1 MDKRSKRIKTL
12 ILGAFW
18 CLVVVVY
25 IVRLM
30 NLQLVHGDEYL
41 ETATKRSYKTQTT
54 VAVRG
59 EILDSDGEPI
69 VTNRMGLSVTID
81 MAYIPKGQE
90 NDTCSKLIKILLENG
105 VEIKDGVPITDR
117 SPYEWEAGKE
127 TAVKKLLKTLKL
139 DDNATPQE
147 ALAALFKRYDIEKG
161 DAAEMRRLA
170 GFRYEMELRNFAIGT
185 PFTAASDISAE
196 TASEIKERR
205 YQMSGVDVTVEP
217 IRIIEDGTFAPHVIG
232 RTGLISAEE
241 ADKYTE
247 RGYPL
252 NAVVGKDGAEKAFE
266 DYLRGTEG
274 ESLVEVDSTGK
285 VVGVHSGE
293 SSKPGNTVKL
303 TINSKL
309 QRVAQD
315 ALEKT
320 IKSIRANAD
329 GAGEDC
335 NAGSVVAINPNT
347 GAIYAMASYPTY
359 DLTRYS
365 ADFSDLISNE
375 ANPLLN
381 RVIGG
386 TYSPG
391 STFKPATALAGLE
404 NGVVTTDEIIY
415 DKGIYTYYDDYQ
427 PKCWIYDSYG
437 TTHGAC
443 NISKALQT
451 SCNYFFFE
459 VGRRLGIDKLDEVC
473 TRLGLGEKTGIEI
486 PGESAGV
493 LASKQYKETTF
504 NEKWYGG
511 DDLQAAIGQSYHLFT
526 PIQIANYIATISNGG
541 TRYQVHLLD
550 KIIDYNDGSVISQFE
565 PKVLSTVNMTDDE
578 KSAILRGMRSVTEE
592 GGTASKVFENYP
604 ISVGGKTGTA
614 SVSKGTATGVFVSFA
629 PYKDPEIVICVLVE
643 HAGSGNGVAPVAK
656 EIMDAYFQLGKYADG
671 YEAPASSSEPPSSS
685 VSEAD
690 RSSASSQESARSD
703 SSSVAAPP
711 SSSAESEPESN
722 SGGGNDNHGG
732 GESEPSSEPPPES
745 SEKPP
750 DNPGDEPSP

>member
-12 ILGAFW
+12 ILGIFW

-69 VTNRMGLSVTID
+69 VTNHMGLSVTID
-81 MAYIPKGQE
+81 RAYIPKGQE

-105 VEIKDGVPITDR
+105 VEIKDGVPITDE

-127 TAVKKLLKTLKL
+127 SAVRKLLKTLDL
-139 DDNATPQE
+139 PVGTSPQD
-147 ALAALFKRYDIEKG
+147 ALAALYKRYGIEDG
-161 DAAEMRRLA
+161 DAAGMRRLT

-205 YQMSGVDVTVEP
+205 YEMSGVDVTVEP
-217 IRIIEDGTFAPHVIG
+217 IRIINDGTFAPHVIG

-241 ADKYTE
+241 ADSYVE

-252 NAVVGKDGAEKAFE
+252 NATVGKEGAEKAFE

-293 SSKPGNTVKL
+293 SSTPGNTIKL

-315 ALEKT
+315 ALEATVKR
-320 IKSIRANAD
+320 IRANAKN
-329 GAGEDC
+329 GVGEDC

-365 ADFSDLISNE
+365 ADFSELVSNP

-404 NGVVTTDEIIY
+404 NKVITTDEIIY

-437 TTHGAC
+437 TTHGPCDVA
-443 NISKALQT
+443 KALQT
-451 SCNYFFFE
+451 SCNYYFFE

-493 LASKQYKETTF
+493 LASKKYKEKTF
-504 NEKWYGG
+504 GESWYGG

-526 PIQIANYIATISNGG
+526 PLQIANYIATIANGG

-550 KIIDYNDGSVISQFE
+550 KILDYNDRSVINQFE
-565 PKVLSTVNMTDDE
+565 PKVVSTVHMTE
-578 KSAILRGMRSVTEE
+578 QEQNAILRGMRSVTEE

-629 PYKDPEIVICVLVE
+629 PYKNPEIVICVLVE

-656 EIMDAYFQLGKYADG
+656 EIMDAYFKLGKYADG
-671 YEAPASSSEPPSSS
+671 YEVPQSSSEPRSSS
-685 VSEAD
+685 VS
-690 RSSASSQESARSD
+690 SSRGESSSEQEPALPDSGSSDSSSSSQESEPD
-703 SSSVAAPP
+703 GGEGESS
-711 SSSAESEPESN
+711 SEPEPEN
-722 SGGGNDNHGG
+722 PENPPDNGG
-732 GESEPSSEPPPES
+732 GEPPP
-745 SEKPP
+745 
-750 DNPGDEPSP
+750 

>member
-1 MDKRSKRIKTL
+1 MDKRSKRIKTF
-12 ILGAFW
+12 ILGVFW

-69 VTNRMGLSVTID
+69 VTNRMGLSVTLD
-81 MAYIPKGQE
+81 RAYIPKGQE
-90 NDTCSKLIKILLENG
+90 NDTCAKLIKILLENE
-105 VEIKDGVPITDR
+105 VEIKDGVPITDV

-127 TAVKKLLKTLKL
+127 NAKKKLLKTLGL
-139 DDNATPQE
+139 DDGASPQD
-147 ALAALFKRYDIEKG
+147 ALAALYNRYGIEGG
-161 DAAEMRRLA
+161 DAAGMRRLA

-205 YQMSGVDVTVEP
+205 YEMSGVDVTVEP
-217 IRIIEDGTFAPHVIG
+217 IRIINDGTFAPHVIG

-241 ADKYTE
+241 ADSYVE

-252 NAVVGKDGAEKAFE
+252 NATVGKEGAEKAFE

-293 SSKPGNTVKL
+293 TSKPGNTIKL

-315 ALEKT
+315 ALEAT
-320 IKSIRANAD
+320 IKRIKANAKN
-329 GAGEDC
+329 GVGEDC

-365 ADFSDLISNE
+365 ADFSDLISNP

-404 NGVVTTDEIIY
+404 NKVITTDEIIY
-415 DKGIYTYYDDYQ
+415 DKGIYTFYDDYQ

-437 TTHGAC
+437 TTHGPCDVA
-443 NISKALQT
+443 KALQT

-493 LASKQYKETTF
+493 LASRKYKENTF
-504 NEKWYGG
+504 GESWYGG

-526 PIQIANYIATISNGG
+526 PLQIANYIATIANGG

-550 KIIDYNDGSVISQFE
+550 KILDYNDRSVINQFE
-565 PKVLSTVNMTDDE
+565 PRVVSTVSMTE
-578 KSAILRGMRSVTEE
+578 QEQNAILRGLRSVTEE
-592 GGTASKVFENYP
+592 GGTASRVFENYP

-629 PYKDPEIVICVLVE
+629 PYKNPEIVICVLVE

-656 EIMDAYFQLGKYADG
+656 EIMDAYFKLGKYADG
-671 YEAPASSSEPPSSS
+671 YEAPPSSSEPLSSS
-685 VSEAD
+685 VS
-690 RSSASSQESARSD
+690 SSRGESSSGQEPALPDSSSSEPSSSSQESEPD
-703 SSSVAAPP
+703 NGGEEESS
-711 SSSAESEPESN
+711 SEPEP
-722 SGGGNDNHGG
+722 DNPENPPDNGG
-732 GESEPSSEPPPES
+732 GEPPP
-745 SEKPP
+745 
-750 DNPGDEPSP
+750 

>member
-12 ILGAFW
+12 ILGIFW

-25 IVRLM
+25 VVRLM

-81 MAYIPKGQE
+81 RAYIPKGQE
-90 NDTCSKLIKILLENG
+90 NDTCSKLIKILMDDG
-105 VEIKDGVPITDR
+105 VEIKDGVPITDE
-117 SPYEWEAGKE
+117 SPYTWEAGKE
-127 TAVKKLLKTLKL
+127 NAKKKLLKTLSL
-139 DDNATPQE
+139 DDGASPQD
-147 ALAALFKRYDIEKG
+147 ALAALYKRYGIESG
-161 DAAEMRRLA
+161 DADEMRRLA

-217 IRIIEDGTFAPHVIG
+217 IRVINDGTFAPHIVG

-241 ADKYTE
+241 ADSYVE

-252 NAVVGKDGAEKAFE
+252 NATVGKDGAEKAFE

-293 SSKPGNTVKL
+293 SSTPGNTIKL

-309 QRVAQD
+309 QRVAQE
-315 ALEKT
+315 ALEATVKR
-320 IKSIRANAD
+320 IRSGAEKD
-329 GAGEDC
+329 GPGSDC

-347 GAIYAMASYPTY
+347 GAIYAMASYPSY

-365 ADFSDLISNE
+365 ADFSELISND

-404 NGVVTTDEIIY
+404 NHVITTDEIIY

-437 TTHGAC
+437 TTHGPCDVA
-443 NISKALQT
+443 KALQT
-451 SCNYFFFE
+451 SCNYYFFE
-459 VGRRLGIDKLDEVC
+459 VGRRLGIDKLDDVC
-473 TRLGLGEKTGIEI
+473 TRLGLGEKTGIEL

-493 LASKQYKETTF
+493 LASRKYKENTVG
-504 NEKWYGG
+504 ESWYGG

-526 PIQIANYIATISNGG
+526 PLQIANYIATIANGG
-541 TRYQVHLLD
+541 TRYRVHLLD
-550 KIIDYNDGSVISQFE
+550 EILDYNDRSVVSKFE
-565 PKVLSTVNMTDDE
+565 PTVVSTVSMTE
-578 KSAILRGMRSVTEE
+578 EEQGAILRGMRSVTEE
-592 GGTASKVFENYP
+592 GGTASRVFEKYP

-629 PYKDPEIVICVLVE
+629 PYKNPEIVICVLVE

-656 EIMDAYFQLGKYADG
+656 EIMDAYFKLGKYADG
-671 YEAPASSSEPPSSS
+671 YEAPESSSEPKSSS
-685 VSEAD
+685 VSSSRGESSGQEPALPD
-690 RSSASSQESARSD
+690 SNSSAESSSSSQES
-703 SSSVAAPP
+703 
-711 SSSAESEPESN
+711 EPDE
-722 SGGGNDNHGG
+722 G
-732 GESEPSSEPPPES
+732 GESESSSEPQEGG
-745 SEKPP
+745 ENPP
-750 DNPGDEPSP
+750 DSGGGEESP

>member
-1 MDKRSKRIKTL
+1 MDKRSKRIKTFA
-12 ILGAFW
+12 LGAFW
-18 CLVVVVY
+18 CLVVIVY

-54 VAVRG
+54 AAVRG
-59 EILDSDGEPI
+59 EILDSDGAPI

-90 NDTCSKLIKILLENG
+90 NDTCSKLIKILMEND
-105 VEIKDGVPITDR
+105 VEIKDGVPITDV

-127 TAVKKLLKTLKL
+127 SAVKRLLRTLKL
-139 DDNATPQE
+139 DDGAAPQE
-147 ALAALFKRYDIEKG
+147 ALAALYKRYGIEDG

-170 GFRYEMELRNFAIGT
+170 GFRYEMELRDFAIGT

-205 YQMSGVDVTVEP
+205 YQMSGVDITVEP
-217 IRIIEDGTFAPHVIG
+217 IRVITDGTFAPHVIG

-241 ADKYTE
+241 AEKYVE

-293 SSKPGNTVKL
+293 TSKPGNTVKL

-309 QRVAQD
+309 QRVAQE
-315 ALEKT
+315 ALQNTVER
-320 IKSIRANAD
+320 IRA
-329 GAGEDC
+329 GASNGVGADC
-335 NAGSVVAINPNT
+335 NAGSVVALNPNT
-347 GAIYAMASYPTY
+347 GAIYAMASYPSY

-365 ADFSDLISNE
+365 ADFSDLINNS

-381 RVIGG
+381 RAIGG

-404 NGVVTTDEIIY
+404 NGVITVDEIIY
-415 DKGIYTYYDDYQ
+415 DKGVYTYYDDYQ

-443 NISKALQT
+443 DVAKALQT

-459 VGRRLGIDKLDEVC
+459 VGRRLGIDKLDDVC
-473 TRLGLGEKTGIEI
+473 SRLGLGEKTGVEI
-486 PGESAGV
+486 GGESAGV
-493 LASKQYKETTF
+493 LASRKYKETTVG
-504 NEKWYGG
+504 ESWYGG

-526 PIQIANYIATISNGG
+526 PLQIANYISTIVNGG
-541 TRYQVHLLD
+541 TRYQTHLLD
-550 KIIDYNDGSVISQFE
+550 KILDYNDGSVISQFE
-565 PKVLSTVNMTDDE
+565 PKALSTVNITEEERGEIM
-578 KSAILRGMRSVTEE
+578 KGMRSVTEE
-592 GGTASKVFENYP
+592 GGTASRVFENYP

-656 EIMDAYFQLGKYADG
+656 EIMDAYFKLGKYADG
-671 YEAPASSSEPPSSS
+671 YEVPSSSSEPTRSS
-685 VSEAD
+685 VSAS
-690 RSSASSQESARSD
+690 RSSSASGQEPALSD
-703 SSSVAAPP
+703 SSSAEAD
-711 SSSAESEPESN
+711 SSSAESMPDEGDGGENESSSEPTGESN
-722 SGGGNDNHGG
+722 EPPPDSGGG
-732 GESEPSSEPPPES
+732 EQ
-745 SEKPP
+745 
-750 DNPGDEPSP
+750 SP

>member
-1 MDKRSKRIKTL
+1 MDKRSKKIKTL
-12 ILGAFW
+12 ILGVFW

-25 IVRLM
+25 TVRLM

-81 MAYIPKGQE
+81 RAYITKDQE
-90 NDTCSKLIKILLENG
+90 NETCSKLIKILLENG
-105 VEIKDGVPITDR
+105 VEIKDGIPITDE

-127 TAVKKLLKTLKL
+127 NAKKKLLKTLGL
-139 DDNATPQE
+139 GDNATPQE
-147 ALAALFKRYDIEKG
+147 ALAAIYKRYGIEDG
-161 DAAEMRRLA
+161 SADDMRRLA

-205 YQMSGVDVTVEP
+205 YEMSGVDVTVEP
-217 IRIIEDGTFAPHVIG
+217 IRIINDGTFAPHVIG

-241 ADKYTE
+241 ADSYVE

-252 NAVVGKDGAEKAFE
+252 SAVVGKDGVEKSFE

-293 SSKPGNTVKL
+293 TSKPGNTVKL

-309 QRVAQD
+309 QRVAQE
-315 ALEKT
+315 ALEATVKR
-320 IKSIRANAD
+320 IRANAKN
-329 GAGEDC
+329 GVGEDC

-347 GAIYAMASYPTY
+347 GAIYAMASYPSY
-359 DLTRYS
+359 DSTRYS
-365 ADFSDLISNE
+365 ADFSDMINNP

-404 NGVVTTDEIIY
+404 NGVITTDEIIL
-415 DKGIYTYYDDYQ
+415 DKGIYTFYDDYQ

-437 TTHGAC
+437 TTHGPC
-443 NISKALQT
+443 NVAKALQT
-451 SCNYFFFE
+451 SCNYYFFE
-459 VGRRLGIDKLDEVC
+459 VGRRLGIDKLDDVC
-473 TRLGLGEKTGIEI
+473 RRLGLGEKTGVEL

-493 LASKQYKETTF
+493 LASRKYKESNF
-504 NEKWYGG
+504 NEPWYGG

-526 PIQIANYIATISNGG
+526 PLQIANYIATIANGG

-550 KIIDYNDGSVISQFE
+550 KILDYNDGSVISSFE
-565 PKVLSTVNMTDDE
+565 PKVVSTVNMTSE
-578 KSAILRGMRSVTEE
+578 EQSAILKGMRSVTEE
-592 GGTASKVFENYP
+592 GGTASRVFENYP
-604 ISVGGKTGTA
+604 IAVGGKTGTA
-614 SVSKGTATGVFVSFA
+614 SVAKGTATGVFVSFA

-656 EIMDAYFQLGKYADG
+656 EIMDAYFKLGKYADG
-671 YEAPASSSEPPSSS
+671 YEAPESSSEPKSSS
-685 VSEAD
+685 VSSSRGESSGQEPALPD
-690 RSSASSQESARSD
+690 SNSSAESSSSSQESEPDDGSEE
-703 SSSVAAPP
+703 
-711 SSSAESEPESN
+711 ES
-722 SGGGNDNHGG
+722 
-732 GESEPSSEPPPES
+732 SSEPQEPE
-745 SEKPP
+745 ENPP
-750 DNPGDEPSP
+750 DNEGDGESP

>member
-41 ETATKRSYKTQTT
+41 DTATKRSYKTQTT

-59 EILDSDGEPI
+59 EILDSDGQPI

-81 MAYIPKGQE
+81 RAYIPKGEE
-90 NDTCSKLIKILLENG
+90 NETCSRLIKILEEND
-105 VEIKDGVPITDR
+105 VEIKDGVPITDS
-117 SPYEWEAGKE
+117 SPYEWEAGKDS
-127 TAVKKLLKTLKL
+127 AKSKLLKTLKL
-139 DDNATPQE
+139 EESASPAD
-147 ALAALFKRYDIEKG
+147 ALAALYKRYDIEDG
-161 DAAEMRRLA
+161 DAADMRRLA
-170 GFRYEMELRNFAIGT
+170 GFRYEMELRNFAIGS

-293 SSKPGNTVKL
+293 SSKPGNTIKL
-303 TINSKL
+303 TLNSKL

-381 RVIGG
+381 RVISG

-404 NGVVTTDEIIY
+404 NGVVTTSEIIY

-443 NISKALQT
+443 DISKALQT

-459 VGRRLGIDKLDEVC
+459 VGRRLGIDKLDDVC
-473 TRLGLGEKTGIEI
+473 TRLGLGEKTGIEL
-486 PGESAGV
+486 PGESSGV
-493 LASKQYKETTF
+493 LASRKYKETTF
-504 NEKWYGG
+504 NENWYGG

-526 PIQIANYIATISNGG
+526 PLQIANYIATISNGG

-550 KIIDYNDGSVISQFE
+550 KILDYNDGSVISQFE
-565 PKVLSTVNMTDDE
+565 PKVISTVNMTDDE
-578 KSAILRGMRSVTEE
+578 KSAILKGMRSVTEE

-656 EIMDAYFQLGKYADG
+656 EIMDAYFNLGKYADG
-671 YEAPASSSEPPSSS
+671 YEVPSSSSEPASSSVSRSDEPSSSGQEPALPDESSSSEPSSSSADSEPESDSGNEGESSSEPP
-685 VSEAD
+685 
-690 RSSASSQESARSD
+690 
-703 SSSVAAPP
+703 
-711 SSSAESEPESN
+711 AEN
-722 SGGGNDNHGG
+722 
-732 GESEPSSEPPPES
+732 

-750 DNPGDEPSP
+750 DSPGDESSP

>member
-59 EILDSDGEPI
+59 EILDSDGQPI
-69 VTNRMGLSVTID
+69 VTNHMGLSVTID
-81 MAYIPKGQE
+81 RAYIPKGQE
-90 NDTCSKLIKILLENG
+90 NDTCSKLIKILMENG
-105 VEIKDGVPITDR
+105 VEIKDGVPITDE
-117 SPYEWEAGKE
+117 SPYEWEAGKD
-127 TAVKKLLKTLKL
+127 TAKSKLLKTLKL
-139 DDNATPQE
+139 DESATSAD
-147 ALAALFKRYDIEKG
+147 ALAALYKRYGIEEG
-161 DAAEMRRLA
+161 DSADMRRLA
-170 GFRYEMELRNFAIGT
+170 GFRYEMELRNFAVGT

-217 IRIIEDGTFAPHVIG
+217 IRVINDGTFAPHVVG

-241 ADKYTE
+241 AESYTE

-252 NAVVGKDGAEKAFE
+252 NAVVGKDGVEKAFE

-285 VVGVHSGE
+285 VVGVHAGE

-309 QRVAQD
+309 QRVAQE

-320 IKSIRANAD
+320 IKSIRANSTNGVA
-329 GAGEDC
+329 ADC

-365 ADFSDLISNE
+365 ADFSELISND

-415 DKGIYTYYDDYQ
+415 DKGVYTYYDDYQ

-443 NISKALQT
+443 DIAKALQT

-459 VGRRLGIDKLDEVC
+459 VGRRLGIDRLDDVC
-473 TRLGLGEKTGIEI
+473 SRLGLGEKTGIEL
-486 PGESAGV
+486 PGESSGV
-493 LASKQYKETTF
+493 LASKKYKESAF

-526 PIQIANYIATISNGG
+526 PLQIANYIATIANGG

-550 KIIDYNDGSVISQFE
+550 KILDYNDGSVISQFE
-565 PKVLSTVNMTDDE
+565 PKVLSTVSMTDDE
-578 KSAILRGMRSVTEE
+578 KSAILKGMRSVTEE
-592 GGTASKVFENYP
+592 GGTASRVFENYP

-656 EIMDAYFQLGKYADG
+656 EIMDAYFNLGKYADG
-671 YEAPASSSEPPSSS
+671 YEVPSSSSGPASSSVSGSRDSGSSGQEPALPDESSS
-685 VSEAD
+685 SEP
-690 RSSASSQESARSD
+690 S
-703 SSSVAAPP
+703 
-711 SSSAESEPESN
+711 SSSAESGPE
-722 SGGGNDNHGG
+722 NDG
-732 GESEPSSEPPPES
+732 GEGEGSSEPDNES
-745 SEKPP
+745 VEKPP
-750 DNPGDEPSP
+750 DSPGDESSP